1 MFPLREIKLALHEI
15 EYFGETRNGQLTQ
28 MIPPRTI
35 ISMGRFVEVVVRGW
49 RFAEYWVSWVK
60 NLHVSFD

>member
-1 MFPLREIKLALHEI
+1 MHSERPGFCCIGDSRMFPSIKKKLDIQGI

-35 ISMGRFVEVVVRGW
+35 ISMGRFVEVVVRG
-49 RFAEYWVSWVK
+49 
-60 NLHVSFD
+60 